1 MGIESGNY
9 IGSTSGSFF
18 DSSNNLNSN
27 CSVKSREGTS
37 SSSSSNHYYYQK
49 QNEIRNE
56 REKIL
61 NSKIEEIK
69 IGIEP
74 IGPKTAHKIVNNA
87 VVSRIRNFCLPAY
100 FGGGTF
106 CHHLSCLLR
115 TEAIGYIIFEYGGYY
130 GGEPNYK
137 NYIHY
142 WDQDGLRFSKMTY
155 DDYQEKLKN
164 AGSNYSILDVIF
176 DNKITVGELIQKCC
190 INGKWRAY
198 DYNLS
203 TNNCQDFIAKVIEVL
218 IVKRKYSCK
227 YSSALVTIPPCILRA
242 LEKNE
247 GRETL
252 RFFQKLPYLGKI
264 VDIGAGCCD
273 FVDEMG
279 DEINKMGD
287 KIIKNR
293 NSKKKNEFLNKIIK
307 DKIIFK

>member
-1 MGIESGNY
+1 MGIESGSF

-18 DSSNNLNSN
+18 DASNNFNSN

-37 SSSSSNHYYYQK
+37 SSSSSNHYESQK
-49 QNEIRNE
+49 QNEIRDE

-61 NSKIEEIK
+61 NSKIEGIT

-74 IGPKTAHKIVNNA
+74 IGPKTAHKIVNNK

-100 FGGGTF
+100 LGGGTF

-115 TEAIGYIIFEYGGYY
+115 IEVNEYIILEYGGYY

-142 WDQDGLRFSKMTY
+142 WNQDGLRFSKMTY
-155 DDYQEKLKN
+155 DDYEEKLKN
-164 AGSNYSILDVIF
+164 SGSNYSILNVIF
-176 DNKITVGELIQKCC
+176 ENKITVGELIKKCC
-190 INGKWRAY
+190 MYGEWRAN

-218 IVKRKYSCK
+218 IVKRKYSHK
-227 YSSALVTIPPCILRA
+227 YNSALINIPPCILRA

-247 GRETL
+247 GKKTL

-264 VDIGAGCCD
+264 VDIGAEGLD
-273 FVDEMG
+273 FF
-279 DEINKMGD
+279 DEINDDISKVCEKTIND
-287 KIIKNR
+287 F
-293 NSKKKNEFLNKIIK
+293 KKKNI
-307 DKIIFK
+307 